1 MVFKSKSSSMFAA
14 HFVRNI
20 LLAFALMAFG
30 VAARAQESDVAKKL
44 QGFDAYMEQTLK
56 DWNTPGV
63 GVGIV
68 VNDKLVFAKGYGYRD
83 YEKKLPFTP
92 KTMQPIAS
100 NSKLF
105 TAMAAGMLV
114 EEGKLTW
121 DKPVRESVPVI
132 QFYNDQLNNN
142 VTLRDMLSHRTG
154 VTRHDLIWFKSPFTR
169 KELFD
174 RLKYLEP
181 QEPMREAFLYNNLMF
196 AAVGQIIEIKS
207 GKRWEDFVRER
218 IFAPLDMGT
227 TAYTIADMLK
237 QPDYGVPF
245 REKRDSF
252 ELYKIPYYEDTE
264 GVAPAGAIISNI
276 DELSHWLIALMNEGK
291 YNGKQVLPASVLK
304 ATLQPAIGLPNTAG
318 EALGYWEV
326 LNSAYG
332 MGRQTA
338 SYRGKLLTFHGGDL
352 PGFHSQI
359 SFMPNDK
366 IGVIVLVQTDHSA
379 PLYNI
384 ISYNVYERLLGMD
397 QTPWSQRQLQQRLAN
412 KKASTEA
419 RAKAG
424 ADRVPNTKP
433 SHALTDYSGE
443 YENPAYGI
451 LKIGLQGDQLQFGFH
466 EFHFPMSHFHYDR
479 FDTPDDEQYGK
490 FSVNFRTN
498 PQGDVDNAVISLD
511 QAEVVFTRK
520 PEALGAKLLEKLAG
534 TYVTPSKVKFEV
546 AYQAGTGLALVF
558 PGGPPQKLIPVKG
571 LQFRTAQFADII
583 FEFVVENGQV
593 KALKRRDPSGEFT
606 YPRQ

>member
-1 MVFKSKSSSMFAA
+1 MDFDSKSRFKSVANY
-14 HFVRNI
+14 VCTT
-20 LLAFALMAFG
+20 LGVVALMACG
-30 VAARAQESDVAKKL
+30 VAARGQEADVAKKL

-83 YEKKLPFTP
+83 YEQKLPFTP

-105 TAMAAGMLV
+105 TAVAAGMLV

-121 DKPVRESVPVI
+121 DKPIRESVPNI
-132 QFYNDQLNNN
+132 QFYNDQLNSN

-169 KELFD
+169 KELFE

-181 QEPMREAFLYNNLMF
+181 QEPLRTTFLYNNLMF
-196 AAVGQIIEIKS
+196 AAVGQIIELKS
-207 GKRWEDFVRER
+207 GKKWEDFVRER
-218 IFAPLDMGT
+218 IFTPLDMSAT
-227 TAYTIADMLK
+227 NYTIADMLK

-264 GVAPAGAIISNI
+264 GVAPAGAVISNI
-276 DELSHWLIALMNEGK
+276 DEMSHWLGALMNEGK
-291 YNGKQVLPASVLK
+291 YNGKQVLPASVVK

-318 EALGYWEV
+318 EALGYWEI
-326 LNSAYG
+326 LNPAYG

-352 PGFHSQI
+352 PGFHSQV

-366 IGVIVLVQTDHSA
+366 IGVIVLVISDHSA

-384 ISYNVYERLLGMD
+384 ISYNIYERLLGLD
-397 QTPWSQRQLQQRLAN
+397 QTPWSQRQLAQRLAN
-412 KKASTEA
+412 KKAGTEA
-419 RAKAG
+419 RSKAG
-424 ADRVPNTKP
+424 GERVPNTTP
-433 SHALTDYSGE
+433 SHALADYASD

-466 EFHFPMSHFHYDR
+466 
-479 FDTPDDEQYGK
+479 
-490 FSVNFRTN
+490 
-498 PQGDVDNAVISLD
+498 
-511 QAEVVFTRK
+511 
-520 PEALGAKLLEKLAG
+520 
-534 TYVTPSKVKFEV
+534 
-546 AYQAGTGLALVF
+546 
-558 PGGPPQKLIPVKG
+558 
-571 LQFRTAQFADII
+571 
-583 FEFVVENGQV
+583 
-593 KALKRRDPSGEFT
+593 
-606 YPRQ
+606 